1 MSAALS
7 TDPSAQGIVFFA
19 EEKFS
24 FSVRERYR
32 NNISEVLQFLSRYFI
47 LVDVNLRVQEGTG
60 LAGMIP
66 CFCVRRILVTC
77 SGLQIRGFTCVLQT
91 GRTIRGNS

>member
-7 TDPSAQGIVFFA
+7 TDPSAQGIIFFA
-19 EEKFS
+19 EEKFT

-47 LVDVNLRVQEGTG
+47 LVDVIFAFGKERSLPE
-60 LAGMIP
+60 
-66 CFCVRRILVTC
+66 
-77 SGLQIRGFTCVLQT
+77 
-91 GRTIRGNS
+91 